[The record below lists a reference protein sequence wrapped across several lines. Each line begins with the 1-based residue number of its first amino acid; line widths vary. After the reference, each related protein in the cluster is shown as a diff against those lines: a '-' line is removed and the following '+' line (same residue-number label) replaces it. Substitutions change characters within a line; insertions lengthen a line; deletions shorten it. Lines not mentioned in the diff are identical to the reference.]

1 MPESIC
7 SDVQKAVSSSQENV
21 TGSEE
26 KMVGFAMLESR
37 AIEVVALNWKEKVKK
52 KNNHAEVF
60 QNFLNSNLIFV
71 C

>member
-26 KMVGFAMLESR
+26 KMVGFTMLESR
-37 AIEVVALNWKEKVKK
+37 AIEVV
-52 KNNHAEVF
+52 
-60 QNFLNSNLIFV
+60 SS
-71 C
+71 